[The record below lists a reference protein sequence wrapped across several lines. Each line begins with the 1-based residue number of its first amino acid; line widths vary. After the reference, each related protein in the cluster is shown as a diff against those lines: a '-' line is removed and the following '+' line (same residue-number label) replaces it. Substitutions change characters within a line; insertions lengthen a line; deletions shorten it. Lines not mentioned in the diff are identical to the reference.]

1 MSQISQKERLLRVL
15 DHKTVD
21 RPPVICTG
29 GMMNAAIV
37 EVMSATGNTLP
48 EAHHEG
54 GLMAALSTDVHQ
66 LTGFENLGIPFCMTV
81 EAELLGSEIDFG
93 TLACEPKIAREIFP
107 NSASVEY
114 RPIELMLK
122 SGRIAE
128 IVQAG
133 YRLSQQHPDSP
144 VIGNLTGPISTAAS
158 IVDPVTFLKELRKD
172 RENAHKVLNYVSDL
186 LIAFGRELI
195 ANGATLISIGDP
207 TATGEILG
215 PKVFAEFAVPYLN
228 KVIDGIHA
236 AGAPVIVHI
245 CGKIQSVKTSLPEI
259 RANAISTD
267 ALVNLRVLKEEFPQL
282 TTMGNVSTFMLELT
296 EADKVARHTAQ
307 LVRDGI
313 DIIAPACG
321 LSTSTTLTAIR
332 AMTETVKSGDA

>member
-1 MSQISQKERLLRVL
+1 VSSLSPKERLLRVL
-15 DHKTVD
+15 AQKPVD

-37 EVMSATGNTLP
+37 EVMAATGNTLP

-54 GLMAALSTDVHQ
+54 ELMASLAGDVHAM
-66 LTGFENLGIPFCMTV
+66 TGFENLGIPFCMTV
-81 EAELLGSEIDFG
+81 EAEVLGSGINFG
-93 TLACEPKIAREIFP
+93 TLACEPKIEHEAFP
-107 NSASVEY
+107 TCAKVEF
-114 RPIELMLK
+114 RPLNAMLK
-122 SGRIAE
+122 SGRVAE

-133 YRLSQQHPDSP
+133 YQLARNYPDNP

-172 RENAHKVLNYVSDL
+172 KDNAHRLLEYVSDL
-186 LIAFGRELI
+186 LIAFGREMI
-195 ANGATLISIGDP
+195 DNGATLISIGDP

-228 KVIDGIHA
+228 KVIDGIQA
-236 AGAPVIVHI
+236 TGAPVILHI
-245 CGKIQSVKTSLPEI
+245 CGKIQAVKQSLPNLHS
-259 RANAISTD
+259 NAISTD
-267 ALVNLRVLKEEFPQL
+267 ALVNLRLLKEEFPNL

-313 DIIAPACG
+313 NIIAPACG
-321 LSTSTTLTAIR
+321 LSTSTNLAAIR
-332 AMTETVKSGDA
+332 AMTDTVKEQ